1 MLPTKRN
8 FNKHDWLE
16 KRKNRKYMVNSLK
29 NSKLLIGLMKNEVIK
44 ILGDEYNDANSS
56 RWFYFIGK
64 KNFLFKKYLYIH
76 FDKFGKVCK
85 IET

>member
-16 KRKNRKYMVNSLK
+16 KRKNRKHMVNSLK
-29 NSKLLIGLMKNEVIK
+29 NSKLLIGLMKNELIK

-56 RWFYFIGK
+56 R
-64 KNFLFKKYLYIH
+64 
-76 FDKFGKVCK
+76 
-85 IET
+85 